1 MMSRSKRRATV
12 RKRSIALNLNQ
23 VEKELGRP
31 KNSVVALVIIIIL
44 ALIMVGLVWQ
54 KVKVSQLIQEIDQLE
69 KQLVY
74 YKETNEKLQGQVLSL
89 SNETRIVSIAR
100 EKLDMIYPPYEFMPI
115 KEKIKVDELETNEQ

>member
-1 MMSRSKRRATV
+1 MSRSKRRNFV
-12 RKRSIALNLNQ
+12 RKRSIALSLNE

-31 KNSVVALVIIIIL
+31 KNSMTALVIIIIL
-44 ALIMVGLVWQ
+44 ALILVGLVWQ
-54 KVKVSQLIQEIDQLE
+54 KVKVSQLVQEIDQLE

-100 EKLDMIYPPYEFMPI
+100 EKLDMIYPPYEFVPI
-115 KEKIKVDELETNEQ
+115 QEKIKVDELEANEK

>member
-1 MMSRSKRRATV
+1 MMSRSKRRNFG
-12 RKRSIALNLNQ
+12 RKRSIALSLNE

-31 KNSVVALVIIIIL
+31 KNSMTALVIIIIL
-44 ALIMVGLVWQ
+44 ALILVGLVWQ
-54 KVKVSQLIQEIDQLE
+54 KVKVSQLVQEIDQLE

-100 EKLDMIYPPYEFMPI
+100 EKLDMIYPPYEFVPI
-115 KEKIKVDELETNEQ
+115 QEKIKVDELEANEK